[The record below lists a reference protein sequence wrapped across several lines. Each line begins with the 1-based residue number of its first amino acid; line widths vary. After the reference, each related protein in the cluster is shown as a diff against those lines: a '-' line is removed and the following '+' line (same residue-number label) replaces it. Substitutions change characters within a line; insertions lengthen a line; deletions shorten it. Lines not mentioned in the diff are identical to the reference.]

1 MDLSVVIIVLAL
13 MFMVGVVLVAVVT
26 DLLSL
31 PLGVEVL
38 AAVLTADA
46 GVFPSVGAA
55 CFMAVHP
62 VYHYGLARLTTVVSS
77 HFLPLGLGTRSV

>member
-1 MDLSVVIIVLAL
+1 MGF
-13 MFMVGVVLVAVVT
+13 FMVPLIGFAVVT
-26 DLLSL
+26 EILPP

-38 AAVLTADA
+38 AAVLAADA

-62 VYHYGLARLTTVVSS
+62 VYHYSLARFTTVVSS
-77 HFLPLGLGTRSV
+77 HFLPLGLGTRIV